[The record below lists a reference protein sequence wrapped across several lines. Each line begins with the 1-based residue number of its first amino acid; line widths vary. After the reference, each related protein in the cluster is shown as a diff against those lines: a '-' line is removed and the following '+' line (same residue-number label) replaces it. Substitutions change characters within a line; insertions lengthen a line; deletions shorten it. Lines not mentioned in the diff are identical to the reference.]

1 MGRIG
6 RRLGIPIVACCVAA
20 AAALAVLVMNRIS
33 GSGPTGVASQPTI
46 LSDATREDLSR
57 RALRYAREEYER
69 TPGSARIILVR
80 DLVLEDLLS
89 MGACPTPYE
98 DPSDPRFAIAVVT
111 GDFDMTDVQGM
122 ERARPDPE
130 ERRFR
135 YILYLFDTAAEGTG
149 VKGMLAARHGGSTFR
164 AILGDP
170 SLPDEVPPGS
180 PPGARESGTIALE
193 PEQCPP
199 VERYEPMDPDEI
211 QPPVSPTAVP
221 GEGSLQQ

>member
-1 MGRIG
+1 MGRM
-6 RRLGIPIVACCVAA
+6 RRLLGLIIGAGTT
-20 AAALAVLVMNRIS
+20 LAVVILAMLVMNRIGGS
-33 GSGPTGVASQPTI
+33 GSTGAASQPTI

-69 TPGSARIILVR
+69 VPGSARVILVR

-122 ERARPDPE
+122 EREHPDPE

-149 VKGMLAARHGGSTFR
+149 VKGMLAARRGGSTFR
-164 AILGDP
+164 TVLGDP

-180 PPGARESGTIALE
+180 PPGARESGTIALK

-199 VERYEPMDPDEI
+199 MERYEPMDPDEI
-211 QPPVSPTAVP
+211 QPPVYPTVPP
-221 GEGSLQQ
+221 GEGALQQ